1 MNRDTAAS
9 LKTPA
14 WVREGRARPRA
25 ILLGAET
32 DERVCQQLDALRP
45 VLAKHLDILW
55 EDFSLQRSFQ
65 GVEADLVIVLGGDGA
80 ILRAA
85 RQMQMDQLPVLGV
98 NLGRLGFLAA
108 ISPADLDDALQLL
121 INGECEIVEHLMFQC
136 TVERD
141 GQPRLTQLGLNEV
154 AVLGGPPFSLLDVD
168 LYVDSEWA
176 TTYSCDGLIISTP
189 VGSTAHNL
197 SAGGPILRQD
207 MQAFVIVPI
216 SPHTL
221 TVRPVVDT
229 AQRTYEMAVHEPR
242 EGTSV
247 VVDGVVLGSLT
258 AADRIRVQRAEPC
271 FKTIKVAGHD
281 DYATLREKL
290 GWGGIIRGRKS

>member
-1 MNRDTAAS
+1 
-9 LKTPA
+9 
-14 WVREGRARPRA
+14 
-25 ILLGAET
+25 
-32 DERVCQQLDALRP
+32 
-45 VLAKHLDILW
+45 
-55 EDFSLQRSFQ
+55 
-65 GVEADLVIVLGGDGA
+65 
-80 ILRAA
+80 
-85 RQMQMDQLPVLGV
+85 
-98 NLGRLGFLAA
+98 
-108 ISPADLDDALQLL
+108 
-121 INGECEIVEHLMFQC
+121 
-136 TVERD
+136 
-141 GQPRLTQLGLNEV
+141 
-154 AVLGGPPFSLLDVD
+154 
-168 LYVDSEWA
+168 
-176 TTYSCDGLIISTP
+176 GLIISTP

-207 MQAFVIVPI
+207 MQAFVIGPI

-229 AQRTYEMAVHEPR
+229 AERTYEMAVHEPR

-290 GWGGIIRGRKS
+290 GWGGIIRGRKN